1 MNDINNLINID
12 DNLIRGSIITVRN
25 MQIMIDRDLSKLYG
39 VTNKRL
45 NEQVKRNIDRF
56 PDKFRFQL
64 TQPEKNELVAN
75 CDRLQ
80 SLKHSTT
87 LPYAFTEQGVSML
100 SAVLRSP
107 TAIKVSIQI
116 IEAFVSMRQFMAY
129 NAALFQRLDNIEH
142 KQLITETKLD
152 KVFTALEANEITP
165 QQGIFYDGQIFDAY
179 LFASKLIKSAKKSI
193 ILVDNYVDESVLE
206 LLIKRNKKVLTT
218 IYTKSLSKTFKQD
231 VIKHNSQYEQIIIK
245 TFAKAHDRFL
255 VIDNKIV
262 YHFRASIKDLGKKW
276 FAFSK
281 MTLDAKDILN
291 KLELGVVNE

>member
-1 MNDINNLINID
+1 MSDINNLINID
-12 DNLIRGSIITVRN
+12 DNLIQGSIITVRN
-25 MQIMIDRDLSKLYG
+25 MQVMIDRDLSKLYG

-116 IEAFVSMRQFMAY
+116 IEAFVSMRQFMVN

-245 TFAKAHDRFL
+245 TFVKAHDRFL
-255 VIDNKIV
+255 IIDNKTV
-262 YHFRASIKDLGKKW
+262 YHFGASIKDLGKKW

-291 KLELGVVNE
+291 KLELGVVSE